1 MTRTVTRQHHGD
13 RIVANVPTRDHYS
26 RDLGTRSRFY
36 APDRISRD
44 STLAAVPVGHITD
57 MGIAWIGD
65 LEARAMRAL
74 DEVNQL
80 VTPLTDP
87 RIGGRKLEAEGTGP
101 VLDLGTV
108 HDGLAR
114 AARGDQ
120 AGGIAQIERAVA
132 DAKKRVAT
140 GDSAKWGE
148 RAVARSRQAQEDA
161 CSRMRAAAD
170 ALWGTGATTDA
181 AAPAVKSGPM
191 TNEEI
196 NKLNRDFWAEQAKR

>member
-74 DEVNQL
+74 DEV
-80 VTPLTDP
+80 
-87 RIGGRKLEAEGTGP
+87 
-101 VLDLGTV
+101 
-108 HDGLAR
+108 
-114 AARGDQ
+114 
-120 AGGIAQIERAVA
+120 
-132 DAKKRVAT
+132 
-140 GDSAKWGE
+140 
-148 RAVARSRQAQEDA
+148 
-161 CSRMRAAAD
+161 
-170 ALWGTGATTDA
+170 
-181 AAPAVKSGPM
+181 
-191 TNEEI
+191 
-196 NKLNRDFWAEQAKR
+196 